1 MSKKK
6 HIGKNALSVIIFVF
20 FLIYAISLLYP
31 LVWAFLSSLK
41 TSTEYMLTSK
51 VALPET
57 WEFGNYI
64 KAFKAL
70 DIEGNNMFDMLFNSI
85 WYTAIVT
92 SLTAFMPA
100 ITGYVFSK
108 YNFKAKPMMF
118 AIAITALTIPIVGS
132 SASHMRIVSWL
143 GIYNTPLYPIVTS
156 LGGFGMTFLVYYG
169 FFKSVSWAYAEAGMM
184 DGAGPFTIFFKIM
197 LPQAVPI
204 IITYAITGAIAT
216 WNEYQTIILYL
227 PSYPTLAMG
236 LFEYQSNAIRLA
248 NYPIY
253 FAGLLISM
261 IPTLLIF
268 GVFSNR
274 IMTSLSLGGLKG

>member
-85 WYTAIVT
+85 WYTV
-92 SLTAFMPA
+92 
-100 ITGYVFSK
+100 GGVF
-108 YNFKAKPMMF
+108 
-118 AIAITALTIPIVGS
+118 
-132 SASHMRIVSWL
+132 L
-143 GIYNTPLYPIVTS
+143 G
-156 LGGFGMTFLVYYG
+156 MAYYG
-169 FFKSVSWAYAEAGMM
+169 S
-184 DGAGPFTIFFKIM
+184 ICRCKI
-197 LPQAVPI
+197 
-204 IITYAITGAIAT
+204 
-216 WNEYQTIILYL
+216 
-227 PSYPTLAMG
+227 
-236 LFEYQSNAIRLA
+236 
-248 NYPIY
+248 
-253 FAGLLISM
+253 
-261 IPTLLIF
+261 
-268 GVFSNR
+268 
-274 IMTSLSLGGLKG
+274 